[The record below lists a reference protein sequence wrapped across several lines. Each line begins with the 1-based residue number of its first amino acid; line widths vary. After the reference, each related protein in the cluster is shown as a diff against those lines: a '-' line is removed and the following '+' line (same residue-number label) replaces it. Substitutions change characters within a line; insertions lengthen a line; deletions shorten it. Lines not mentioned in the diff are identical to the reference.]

1 MNLTTEELETII
13 DNLKGRI
20 VYIERRINQ
29 HERKQLNDPDQRRQE
44 QIEERSAEAEKV
56 LNLIDKLQGG
66 PQ

>member
-1 MNLTTEELETII
+1 MNLTQDELDFII

-29 HERKQLNDPDQRRQE
+29 HERKELNVSDPRRRA

-56 LNLIDKLQGG
+56 LDLIDKLEGG